1 MADTTTIITNATA
14 LYGKISRAYDNLRK
28 LGEANITLG
37 AVEAR
42 LLNLDKLWEKFD
54 AMNDILAER
63 VDELKHDAYAKQD
76 IPSLGEESYLVNKGL
91 MLELRRTLQKKERAA
106 ASATSETSTSAPRT
120 TLPRIQLP
128 TFTGRYEDWPAF
140 RDLFVSLIGQDKTT
154 KPVEKMHYLKSC
166 VKGKADLLIRDLSS
180 TEANYERAW
189 QTLSDYYENKRL
201 LTRSYLTN
209 FLSLPKMKG
218 ESAAELR
225 KIFHGIKTT
234 VSSLTS
240 IDRPVGITEDLFV
253 HLAVDLLDS
262 RSRREWETSISETN
276 EPPPYALLERFL
288 ERRLHTLESLPSTKI
303 DVSPNKTG
311 GSQSK
316 STRTHHARKQDSKEP
331 KGNTRG
337 RCSACQGDHFVMLCD
352 TYKKMTASERKQHV
366 EGNDLCGNC
375 LGRHKIKDCA
385 SKKNCSACNDR
396 HHTSLHDAYRS
407 SETVKTSH
415 VSKGPFPTPVSVL
428 LATARV
434 RVCDRYGFWQSVRAL
449 VDQVYGV
456 GGKKTGVSK
465 GKVVL
470 TLQSLSGCPSITVH
484 ALVLPKLTIYAG
496 GYNGGEQNWSHLQG
510 LELADPD
517 YRSADPVDILLGADV
532 YGSILCQGLKKGN
545 RHEPIAQQT
554 TLGWILSGV
563 VGETTTGHHVHTHQC
578 QIEDDV
584 SILVRR
590 FWEQEEL
597 QRPSQ
602 LFSKAD
608 QECEDHFLRH
618 HTRTANGRYV
628 VRLPTIE
635 PLPDLSATRR
645 AASRALQHVSKKLER
660 ESTFRSM
667 YVDFMK
673 QYLDLNHMKPA
684 PLSTTG
690 SLQRTCYLPHHGVL
704 SESSASTKLRVV
716 FNGSSSLANGD
727 CLNRFLMTGPNLLP
741 ALADILL
748 RRRRHRV

>member
-1 MADTTTIITNATA
+1 MADTATIITNATA
-14 LYGKISRAYDNLRK
+14 LYGKISRAYNNLRK

-63 VDELKHDAYAKQD
+63 VNEIKHDVYAKQD

-91 MLELRRTLQKKERAA
+91 MLEMRRTLQKKERAA

-166 VKGKADLLIRDLSS
+166 VKGKADLLIRNLSS

-189 QTLSDYYENKRL
+189 QTLSDYYENKSL

-240 IDRPVGITEDLFV
+240 IDRPVGK
-253 HLAVDLLDS
+253 
-262 RSRREWETSISETN
+262 
-276 EPPPYALLERFL
+276 RFL

-303 DVSPNKTG
+303 DVSPNKAS
-311 GSQSK
+311 GSQSR
-316 STRTHHARKQDSKEP
+316 STRTHHARKQDLKEL

-337 RCSACQGDHFVMLCD
+337 RCSACQGDHFVMLCN

-366 EGNDLCGNC
+366 KGNDLCGNC
-375 LGRHKIKDCA
+375 LGRHKIKECA

-396 HHTSLHDAYRS
+396 HYTSLHDAYRS

-415 VSKGPFPTPVSVL
+415 VSKGPVPTPV
-428 LATARV
+428 A
-434 RVCDRYGFWQSVRAL
+434 
-449 VDQVYGV
+449 
-456 GGKKTGVSK
+456 
-465 GKVVL
+465 
-470 TLQSLSGCPSITVH
+470 SLRGCPSITVN

-496 GYNGGEQNWSHLQG
+496 GYNGGGQNWSHLQG

-563 VGETTTGHHVHTHQC
+563 VGETTTGHHVHTYQC
-578 QIEDDV
+578 RIEDDV

-618 HTRTANGRYV
+618 YTRTANGRYV
-628 VRLPTIE
+628 VKLPTIE

-667 YVDFMK
+667 YVDFME

-704 SESSASTKLRVV
+704 RENSASTKLRVV

-748 RRRRHRV
+748 RWRKHRYVFATDIEKCTGKSWCMPMIRACKEYYGGKTQRPRSKNIG